1 MATGFLNIVDGN
13 AGGGRI
19 TLDNPFM
26 VGRDEAGPGSL
37 GNDAEI
43 SRRHARFYPIGN
55 GEILVEDL
63 GSTNGTLV
71 NGERITAPHV
81 LQPGDRITLGH
92 TVLQFDREVES
103 PGSFT
108 VAVPRPQQAAAAAAA
123 AVGVGVGAP
132 VGAAVGS
139 GGYGSTPAAQGS
151 PPAPPASSYGFQ
163 PVPPGGGRPKGSTGR
178 KLAALL
184 AVLVLI
190 GGGFGIGYAV
200 KGGKSSKTA
209 QTVGVLDAAGHPS
222 TSGFACVGD
231 RNGNPGPGHFRFLT
245 SACEDSHSL
254 IAQLPLQQGT
264 SGGKTVYYVVTES
277 SDKADAAARKVNYSP
292 KLANAIGSPAVQTAT
307 INNGVIDF
315 PSTVNFAHTRSLVAG
330 PTGFPPS
337 KADPPAVGDNGY
349 SPFVKLPSGIVINA
363 PQIQNST
370 GHADKALKVDTNNK
384 TVLYQETEG
393 RYEDKH
399 VHYASFESGSP
410 IAATIEDVTYAPALN
425 SLPTEGKDGL
435 KDSSREEL
443 VAFVNGATGLTN
455 PGRQGENSTILD
467 DADPHNILK
476 EVPVLP
482 LHDSVGDPAY
492 TPGWDVHFAEWT
504 KAAVDGGVRVELQS
518 TDEVDLWVGMK
529 MVTGP
534 GGAKFGPSGFVVN
547 CPLISIDIP

>member
-1 MATGFLNIVDGN
+1 MATGFLNVVDGD
-13 AGGGRI
+13 AKGGRI
-19 TLDNPFM
+19 SMDEAFL
-26 VGRDEAGPGSL
+26 VGRDEAGLGSL
-37 GNDAEI
+37 GSDAEI
-43 SRRHARFYPIGN
+43 SRRHARFYRADN
-55 GEILVEDL
+55 GDFLVEDL

-71 NGERITAPHV
+71 NGAPIAAPHV
-81 LQPGDRITLGH
+81 LHPGDRVTLGH
-92 TVLQFDREVES
+92 TVLQFDRQVEAPDS
-103 PGSFT
+103 LT
-108 VAVPRPQQAAAAAAA
+108 IAIPRPEPVAAAA
-123 AVGVGVGAP
+123 AVGAAPASGSVGYGPSSTSTPSRPPIPPAGSYGFDP
-132 VGAAVGS
+132 AATGTGQRHGS
-139 GGYGSTPAAQGS
+139 GGRT
-151 PPAPPASSYGFQ
+151 
-163 PVPPGGGRPKGSTGR
+163 
-178 KLAALL
+178 LAILL
-184 AVLVLI
+184 SALVLL

-200 KGGKSSKTA
+200 HNSSSTKTA
-209 QTVGVLDAAGHPS
+209 QTVGVLDSSGHPS

-231 RNGNPGPGHFRFLT
+231 RNGKPGAGHFRFLT
-245 SACEDSHSL
+245 SACEDAHSL

-264 SGGKTVYYVVTES
+264 SGGQTVYYVVTES
-277 SDKADAAARKVNYSP
+277 SDKADAAARHVNFSP
-292 KLANAIGSPAVQTAT
+292 KLANAIGTPAVQTVT
-307 INNGVIDF
+307 LKNGVIDF
-315 PSTVNFAHTRSLVAG
+315 PATVKFGQTRTLVPG

-363 PQIQNST
+363 PQIWNST
-370 GHADKALKVDTNNK
+370 GHADKGLKFDMKNH

-399 VHYASFESGSP
+399 VHYASFESGNP

-425 SLPTEGKDGL
+425 TLPAAGKDGL
-435 KDSSREEL
+435 HDSSREEL

-482 LHDSVGDPAY
+482 QHDSVGDPAY
-492 TPGWDVHFAEWT
+492 TPGWDVHFAAWT
-504 KAAVDGGVRVELQS
+504 KAAIDGGVRVELQS
-518 TDEVDLWVGMK
+518 TDEVALWVKMG